1 MTHCRLILLSALCL
15 FTILPILGCGG
26 PSGPTRKA
34 IRGSI
39 TVNGVKLEQGA
50 ISLRPADG
58 HSAPAAV
65 TTVEMGSYRFTSENG
80 PMPGPYA
87 VKINID
93 PESAQGKAIIR
104 GTTAPSGGQPAMLG
118 PKGDSLAPPPRTRAR
133 AQPKLHWELQYTVPP
148 DGSLTKDFELS
159 N

>member
-1 MTHCRLILLSALCL
+1 MTHFRLITLSALCL
-15 FTILPILGCGG
+15 FIIAGCGG

-34 IRGSI
+34 LRGSI
-39 TVNGVKLEQGA
+39 TVDGIKLEQGA
-50 ISLRPADG
+50 ISLRPVDG

-80 PMPGPYA
+80 PLPGPYA

-104 GTTAPSGGQPAMLG
+104 GATTPAGGQPVSIG
-118 PKGDSLAPPPRTRAR
+118 PKGGSLAPPPQTGPA
-133 AQPKLHWELQYTVPP
+133 AQPKLHWE
-148 DGSLTKDFELS
+148 
-159 N
+159 